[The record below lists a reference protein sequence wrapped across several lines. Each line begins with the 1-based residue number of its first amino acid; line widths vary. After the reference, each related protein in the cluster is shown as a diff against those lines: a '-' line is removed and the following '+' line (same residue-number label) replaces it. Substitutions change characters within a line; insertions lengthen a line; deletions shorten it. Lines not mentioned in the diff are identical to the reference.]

1 MTKEQIDEI
10 AMRVW
15 NESESECDSRTGRMV
30 ITEFTHALLAELAK
44 VQEPIGWYTEE
55 HLTDKSATTYNKE
68 IAKRWVDTKYT
79 PHFVGHVD
87 ELFDEA
93 VIYHAEFS
101 RSDLVFLA
109 AARSE

>member
-1 MTKEQIDEI
+1 MNQI
-10 AMRVW
+10 
-15 NESESECDSRTGRMV
+15 
-30 ITEFTHALLAELAK
+30 
-44 VQEPIGWYTEE
+44 
-55 HLTDKSATTYNKE
+55 LTDEEIIDLFPDTDDGDGDIQYGLAIEQAILNKLSE
-68 IAKRWVDTKYT
+68 QKPSVPEGYQLVPIEPTKYT

-101 RSDLVFLA
+101 RTDLVFLA